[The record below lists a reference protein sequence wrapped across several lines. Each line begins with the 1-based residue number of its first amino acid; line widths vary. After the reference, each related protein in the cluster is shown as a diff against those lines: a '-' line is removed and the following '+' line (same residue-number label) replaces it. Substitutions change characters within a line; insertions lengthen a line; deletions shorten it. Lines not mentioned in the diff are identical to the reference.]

1 MIGEYNWNWPV
12 SKYGDN
18 ALGSKIWTEVSNEG
32 HLSGFIWAR
41 LLPGV
46 SDWLKSLVKV
56 SKRFYGMFRIHG
68 TIFTST
74 QNMQCLLI
82 FDGTF
87 LACGPYKH
95 SSQS

>member
-1 MIGEYNWNWPV
+1 MIGENNWNWLV

-32 HLSGFIWAR
+32 HLSGFICAR

-56 SKRFYGMFRIHG
+56 SKRFYGMLRIHG
-68 TIFTST
+68 TIFTFT
-74 QNMQCLLI
+74 QNI
-82 FDGTF
+82 R
-87 LACGPYKH
+87 
-95 SSQS
+95 